1 MTWREAMDAALYG
14 PGGFYARGEPP
25 ARHFRTS
32 VHVSPS
38 YAAAIWEL
46 LRQVDAGLGHPERL
60 DLVDVGAGRGELL
73 EQILAGAAPGLAGRI
88 AACAVEVAPRPGG
101 LDPRIRWQPVPP
113 SGITGLVI
121 ASEWLDNVPLDV
133 VELTAA
139 GPAVVEVDPATGAE
153 RPGCWPD

>member
-1 MTWREAMDAALYG
+1 MAGASRGVSSCREQRPRVCGVWMTWREAMDAALYG

-73 EQILAGAAPGLAGRI
+73 EQILAGAAPSTTPTLPAPITPTRSRAGCDGLG
-88 AACAVEVAPRPGG
+88 
-101 LDPRIRWQPVPP
+101 
-113 SGITGLVI
+113 STGLGMI
-121 ASEWLDNVPLDV
+121 WFPLGPV
-133 VELTAA
+133 LTR
-139 GPAVVEVDPATGAE
+139 G
-153 RPGCWPD
+153 R